1 MEVPAGIS
9 SAGTNDRAVL
19 LPCWSNGNECSSPG
33 WPRPFSG
40 EVCMLDWRA
49 HAPPSA
55 RSVTKQPIFRSRK
68 QLIQWVE
75 TIFALQLSGHG
86 NCHLGV
92 KHLND
97 LPGCNGENHVFFAL
111 PRAYHKKQTE
121 RSLGPLRGENALEFS
136 LAAGPIDRGTLR
148 LAFRLNNHAIERC
161 CRNIAAMDNADPTQR
176 EARVGT
182 ASPGSPAIG
191 THEDNAGCVAGC

>member
-1 MEVPAGIS
+1 VPSTFAPRPNNVRPSTTTGSSTKAWKRSPIWEVWLETACCSRTVMEVPAGSS

-33 WPRPFSG
+33 WPRLLSG
-40 EVCMLDWRA
+40 GVSKLDWRA
-49 HAPPSA
+49 HATPSA

-121 RSLGPLRGENALEFS
+121 RSF
-136 LAAGPIDRGTLR
+136 GT
-148 LAFRLNNHAIERC
+148 
-161 CRNIAAMDNADPTQR
+161 
-176 EARVGT
+176 
-182 ASPGSPAIG
+182 SPW
-191 THEDNAGCVAGC
+191 